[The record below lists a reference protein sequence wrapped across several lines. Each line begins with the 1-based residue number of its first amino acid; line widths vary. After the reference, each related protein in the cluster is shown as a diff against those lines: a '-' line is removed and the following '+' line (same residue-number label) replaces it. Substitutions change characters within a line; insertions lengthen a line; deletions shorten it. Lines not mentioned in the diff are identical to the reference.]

1 MARWLIDGNNVMG
14 SRPDGW
20 WNNRPKAM
28 ARLAQEI
35 AEWCIT
41 HDDEVVLVFD
51 GAEQPSVAV
60 LAGGNL
66 SIRFAPRRGRDAA
79 DDEIVALATSVAD
92 LDDPAGDDLVV
103 TGDRGLIA
111 RLPPETE
118 VLGAGRFLR
127 LVAEASGG

>member
-35 AEWCIT
+35 AQWCIT

-51 GAEQPSVAV
+51 GSEQPSVAI
-60 LAGGNL
+60 LSGGNL
-66 SIRFAPRRGRDAA
+66 AIRFAPRRGRNAA
-79 DDEIVALATSVAD
+79 DDEIVTLAISEPD
-92 LDDPAGDDLVV
+92 GDDPAGEDVVV

-111 RLPPETE
+111 RLPPEVE

-127 LVAEASGG
+127 LVAEAGGR